1 MSKIHFV
8 LFVCVHVCLC
18 MYFLMYC
25 NAYLFHIIFV
35 DSKSS
40 YELSRSCSQNIH
52 DTFTYTVL

>member
-8 LFVCVHVCLC
+8 LFVCVCVHVCLC

-35 DSKSS
+35 ESK
-40 YELSRSCSQNIH
+40 
-52 DTFTYTVL
+52 VK